1 MTFTDQLLEMGD
13 LTNVFT
19 TVDVITVLIIS
30 TILCFI
36 VAQVYQK
43 VHSGISYSY
52 DFVQTI
58 VMFGVLVSMIMLIIG
73 SNIARA
79 FTLVGALSIIRF
91 RNAVK
96 DTKDVGFIFF
106 MMTIGMAVGTRFY
119 GLAIIMTLFVSVL
132 LLGMYITGYGRR
144 TETDEMVKVTVPD
157 TSDYEKKVELVL
169 KEYVK
174 HTKLINVEGTKDGMS
189 ELVYM
194 VRFKKGVSAS
204 TKKKLIEKLK
214 ELNRDLPVYIFGAEH
229 LLY

>member
-1 MTFTDQLLEMGD
+1 
-13 LTNVFT
+13 
-19 TVDVITVLIIS
+19 
-30 TILCFI
+30 
-36 VAQVYQK
+36 
-43 VHSGISYSY
+43 
-52 DFVQTI
+52 
-58 VMFGVLVSMIMLIIG
+58 
-73 SNIARA
+73 
-79 FTLVGALSIIRF
+79 IRF